1 MAQAEVEGVAAP
13 IIVGGPVQEAS
24 PLRRHLRRIGLII
37 NLKAVIVS
45 GLAVGATLLCV
56 RFGLVANFP
65 LTLIATAIIF
75 PIVFSISGAYK
86 RRETA
91 LNHYGQIKAHGRAI
105 YFAARDW
112 LAESDPE
119 ILREAGEL
127 LGGLLTSCRTLF
139 AGERQRMIEN
149 EATVYRDLSRLSLF
163 IRSLRQKGLASGEVS
178 RCNQYLSKI
187 VVSFET
193 MKHIYQYRTP
203 LSLRAYSSIFIFV
216 LPILYGP
223 YFAHLA
229 TEYSRGLEY
238 MMPVL
243 FSLIFVGLE
252 NIQSHLE
259 NPFDQVGEDDIAIN
273 AEKFVER
280 LKLEP

>member
-1 MAQAEVEGVAAP
+1 MSQTDTQPAMA
-13 IIVGGPVQEAS
+13 GGLVQEAS
-24 PLRRHLRRIGLII
+24 PLRRHARRVALII
-37 NLKAVIVS
+37 NLKAVVVS
-45 GLAVGATLLCV
+45 GLAVASTALSARYGLL
-56 RFGLVANFP
+56 ADFP

-91 LNHYGQIKAHGRAI
+91 LYHYGQIKAHGRAI

-112 LAESDPE
+112 LAEPDPDALPRAKE
-119 ILREAGEL
+119 TLGRL
-127 LGGLLTSCRTLF
+127 LGNCRALF
-139 AGERQRMIEN
+139 GGPLGGTVEN
-149 EATVYRDLSRLSLF
+149 EAAVYRDFSQLSLF
-163 IRSLRQKGLASGEVS
+163 IKGLRERGLASGEVS
-178 RCNQYLSKI
+178 RCNQYLSKMMA
-187 VVSFET
+187 SFET

-203 LSLRAYSSIFIFV
+203 VTLRAYSNIFILV

-223 YFAHLA
+223 YFAYLA
-229 TEYSRGLEY
+229 TEYSPGLEY
-238 MMPVL
+238 FMPVL

-280 LKLEP
+280 LEL

>member
-1 MAQAEVEGVAAP
+1 MAQLEAERLAEPGIA
-13 IIVGGPVQEAS
+13 GGPAEEAS
-24 PLRRHLRRIGLII
+24 PLRRVLQRIGLII
-37 NLKAVIVS
+37 NLKALFVC
-45 GLAVGATLLCV
+45 GLAVGATLACSH
-56 RFGLVANFP
+56 FGLIADYP

-91 LNHYGQIKAHGRAI
+91 LHHYGQIKAHGRAI

-119 ILREAGEL
+119 TLREAREL
-127 LGGLLTSCRTLF
+127 LGGLLQSCRTLF
-139 AGERQRMIEN
+139 AGTRQEMIGN
-149 EATVYRDLSRLSLF
+149 EDAVYRDLSRLSLF
-163 IRSLRQKGLASGEVS
+163 IKTLRQKGLATGEVS

-229 TEYSRGLEY
+229 TEYSPGLEY
-238 MMPVL
+238 MMPIL
-243 FSLIFVGLE
+243 FSLIFVGLD

-259 NPFDQVGEDDIAIN
+259 NPFDQVGEDDITIN
-273 AEKFVER
+273 AEKFRER
-280 LKLEP
+280 LALD